1 MFAQNKNIILEE
13 NFMLN
18 IDRINEL
25 ARKAKTVG
33 LTDEEKE
40 EQAMLRKEYVKS
52 VVGNLRT
59 QLDNSYVTDEHG
71 NEVRLERKNKD

>member
-1 MFAQNKNIILEE
+1 M
-13 NFMLN
+13 
-18 IDRINEL
+18 IDINRINEL

-40 EQAMLRKEYVKS
+40 EQARLRKEYVKS

-59 QLDNSYVTDEHG
+59 QLDNSYVTDEKG
-71 NEVRLERKNKD
+71 NEVKLERKNKSDKE

>member
-1 MFAQNKNIILEE
+1 MVD
-13 NFMLN
+13 

-33 LTDEEKE
+33 LTEEEKS
-40 EQAMLRKEYVKS
+40 EQAALRKEYVKS

-59 QLDNSYVTDEHG
+59 QLDNSYVTDENG
-71 NEVRLERKNKD
+71 NEIKLKPKSDK